1 MTFIQAIHC
10 RSLVPCQDTPS
21 NKVTYGAK
29 VAFLKKKS
37 LTLDM
42 ETVPFIYIYI
52 NTIWWQIT
60 APHDLTVLMSAI
72 RQGEPVAIG
81 DKKTHCFNQPVPIP
95 SYLCVWTST
104 PTPLTNQTVYWLF
117 FNSCLDWPSLP
128 EIFNADK
135 LDHAPMFGL
144 NRLCSINLPTNLL
157 MYIYCK
163 TIERLLTA
171 WLCLIQDG
179 SSTKCRRRCV
189 RTLCLGCLWLVG
201 ITSVFPFWRNGE
213 SVFNV
218 RNSNDDRM

>member
-37 LTLDM
+37 LTIDM

-104 PTPLTNQTVYWLF
+104 PTPLTIILSYCVYLHKKKFYITSYHVFCQKLISAKTARFISAFFLPFYNQKCSMSSDIMYAPLQCD
-117 FNSCLDWPSLP
+117 FNFC
-128 EIFNADK
+128 DK
-135 LDHAPMFGL
+135 HLL
-144 NRLCSINLPTNLL
+144 TSINNSLLFIMNAIIWVLWFLPT
-157 MYIYCK
+157 IP
-163 TIERLLTA
+163 
-171 WLCLIQDG
+171 LIG
-179 SSTKCRRRCV
+179 
-189 RTLCLGCLWLVG
+189 GGMPPMLWQWQTTVK
-201 ITSVFPFWRNGE
+201 FKE
-213 SVFNV
+213 
-218 RNSNDDRM
+218 